1 MTQPPKW
8 RVWTINCALGLRDR
22 PNSPPGN
29 YRIYDLEGA
38 PTVLGEK
45 IQVIELSAVKE
56 LVDALK
62 RIASAESFVGYAFDG
77 NHQFKSLFDEMVLR
91 RKLAE
96 DTLAKLPAEVLGE
109 D

>member
-1 MTQPPKW
+1 MTQSPKW
-8 RVWTINCALGLRDR
+8 RTWILNLRDEII
-22 PNSPPGN
+22 NEEHGIVK
-29 YRIYDLEGA
+29 YRGSYA
-38 PTVLGEK
+38 PQELDCV
-45 IQVIELSAVKE
+45 QVIELSAVKE

-96 DTLAKLPAEVLGE
+96 DTLAKLPAEVL
-109 D
+109 

>member
-8 RVWTINCALGLRDR
+8 RVWFADETIR
-22 PNSPPGN
+22 
-29 YRIYDLEGA
+29 GA
-38 PTVLGEK
+38 DGATQTRAWVSDFERSHTVP
-45 IQVIELSAVKE
+45 VIELAAVKE
-56 LVDALK
+56 LVAALK
-62 RIASAESFVGYAFDG
+62 RIAGAESFVGYAFDG
-77 NHQFKSLFDEMVLR
+77 NYQFKSLFDEMVLR